1 MKTDSYENHGIRG
14 VNIHGQAEQRVH
26 CPKCP
31 ERMPYKHANSRFDKD
46 LSVNID
52 KETWLCHR
60 CGWTGGLSRKRE
72 YKVDF
77 IPKEVERRYK
87 TKAESELEKV
97 YSFFAKRQI
106 SRATLEAHKIEY
118 VSVPGGAGETGAIA
132 FPFYVGDVCVNI
144 KYRTHDKKFLQ
155 TKGGQRVFYGLNN
168 ITEENTAVI
177 VEGEIDALSFYEA
190 GIRNVI
196 SVPDGAINP
205 NAESVNAKLEFID
218 NSYEYIQHIETFYLA
233 LDNDPPGIRMREELA
248 RRLGKSN
255 CYIVEFP
262 DGYKDANELLIGEG
276 KTALHNVLSEAEP
289 YPIEG
294 YRSALSA
301 LDNLKEIYHNGYPTG
316 YKSGWEVFDERLK
329 FFVPSVCIVTGL
341 PAHGKSNW
349 LDELILR
356 LALNNG
362 CKFGVFSSENGS
374 LETHLHR
381 LTEILIGKPLLKEF
395 NSRMSEEEMLSAV
408 DFINKHLFFIEPK
421 YGKNTIDNIL
431 GIVSELVKRYGI
443 NGLVLDPWNT
453 IEHDFGYDNETKYTE
468 KILNRLTAFAREK
481 GLILFI
487 VAHPTKM
494 PKNKKTDKYEV
505 PTLYDISGSSNWY
518 NKAEVGIAVYR
529 EFSADFERTEYTAVY
544 VQKVKHKHWGRT
556 GYIKFHFDPP
566 SQRFKQEKDLNCPNR
581 SYLEPGGLYYLPK
594 DVAPQ
599 SFLSATTEES
609 SAVEVEESYENS
621 PF

>member
-1 MKTDSYENHGIRG
+1 MKTDSYENYGIFG
-14 VNIHGQAEQRVH
+14 VNIHRQGEQRVH

-31 ERMPYKHANSRFDKD
+31 ELVPYKHASSKFDRD
-46 LSVNID
+46 LSVNTE

-72 YKVDF
+72 YKVSF
-77 IPKEVERRYK
+77 IPKEVERKYK
-87 TKAESELEKV
+87 AREENEFV
-97 YSFFAKRQI
+97 RVHQYFAARGI
-106 SRATLEAHKIEY
+106 SRATLEANNIHY
-118 VSVPGGAGETGAIA
+118 VSVPSESGEFGAIA
-132 FPFYVGDVCVNI
+132 FPFYIGDVCVNI

-168 ITEENTAVI
+168 IAEENAAVI

-233 LDNDPPGIRMREELA
+233 LDNDAPGIRMREELA
-248 RRLGKSN
+248 RRLGKPN

-262 DGYKDANELLIGEG
+262 EGYKDANELLVGKG
-276 KTALHNVLSEAEP
+276 KTALHDVLSEAEP

-301 LDNLKEIYHNGYPTG
+301 LDNLKEIYNNGYPTG
-316 YKSGWEVFDERLK
+316 YKSGWEVLDERLR
-329 FFVPSVCIVTGL
+329 FYVPSVCIITGL
-341 PAHGKSNW
+341 PSHGKSNW

-362 CKFGVFSSENGS
+362 CKFGVFSSENGA

-395 NSRMSEEEMLSAV
+395 NNRMSEDELTDAV
-408 DFINKHLFFIEPK
+408 DFINKYLYFIEPK

-431 GIVSELVKRYGI
+431 EIASELVKRYGI

-453 IEHDFGYDNETKYTE
+453 IEHDFGHDNETKYTE

-481 GLILFI
+481 GLILFV

-494 PKNKKTDKYEV
+494 PKNPKTKKYEV

-518 NKAEVGIAVYR
+518 NKAEVGITVYR
-529 EFSADFERTEYTAVY
+529 EYSADFESTEYTAVY

-556 GYIKFHFDPP
+556 GYVKFHFDPQ
-566 SQRFKQEKDLNCPNR
+566 SQRFKQEKDVNCPNR
-581 SYLEPGGLYYLPK
+581 SYLSTGGMYYLPE
-594 DVAPQ
+594 DIVQPALPV
-599 SFLSATTEES
+599 LSENGATNDDT
-609 SAVEVEESYENS
+609 EESYESS